1 MEARTLFEKV
11 WDNHVVYSEPGKPV
25 ILYIDLHLVHEV
37 TSPQAFEGLRLSG
50 RKVRVPERT
59 FATMDHNVPTDL
71 AVGQTR
77 MSLVEDAVARAQM
90 MVLDENCK
98 SFGIKLY
105 DIEHPEQG
113 IVHVIGPEL
122 GLTQPGMTI
131 VCGDSHTSTHGAFG
145 AFAFG
150 IGTSEVEH
158 VLATQTIRQNLPKT
172 MEIRIDGA
180 LPFGVTAKDLILGI
194 IGEIGCSWPLD
205 KNEHKVLKA
214 SAKAQRLTGAPI
226 LIHPGRDETS
236 PLEILEVLRE
246 SGAHIDRTIIGH
258 LDRTVFKR
266 TTLEEIARSGC
277 YMEWDLFGREE
288 SFYPLNP
295 NIDMPN
301 DAKKMDDIAWI
312 SELGYED
319 KVVVA
324 HDICSKHR
332 LETYGGHGYYYIL
345 DHIVPRMR
353 KRGYSEDAVHKII
366 VQNPQAILTFTDPS
380 D

>member
-1 MEARTLFEKV
+1 MTIKSISGKIQTVLGTIDPSALGVTLTHEHLLIDLSVSSPPKEAA
-11 WDNHVVYSEPGKPV
+11 SEREFYEKPV
-25 ILYIDLHLVHEV
+25 SIETLGRIKYYGASNEDNSHLFDVDIAIKEV
-37 TSPQAFEGLRLSG
+37 
-50 RKVRVPERT
+50 ERYKQ
-59 FATMDHNVPTDL
+59 FGGD
-71 AVGQTR
+71 
-77 MSLVEDAVARAQM
+77 SLVDATSVGIAR
-90 MVLDENCK
+90 D
-98 SFGIKLY
+98 
-105 DIEHPEQG
+105 P
-113 IVHVIGPEL
+113 L
-122 GLTQPGMTI
+122 GLSRISRATGVNVIMGASYYVAAAHPHNMDSLTETDITNKIVTDIATGAEGTTI
-131 VCGDSHTSTHGAFG
+131 KS
-145 AFAFG
+145 
-150 IGTSEVEH
+150 
-158 VLATQTIRQNLPKT
+158 
-172 MEIRIDGA
+172 
-180 LPFGVTAKDLILGI
+180 GI

-236 PLEILEVLRE
+236 PLEILEVLRQ
-246 SGAHIDRTIIGH
+246 SGADINRTIIGH

-345 DHIVPRMR
+345 DHIAPRMR
-353 KRGYSEDAVHKII
+353 KRGYSENAVHKIL